1 MKRIRACDDYEEAY
15 FDEDYSGFASASAK
29 PGQMCNPIGFGKK
42 QRIRFP
48 LHMRYK
54 LDGKNICLQLFTE
67 VDGKHIPLI
76 VGGNKQFR
84 SAFVA
89 LLFDLFGEGYY
100 EQ

>member
-1 MKRIRACDDYEEAY
+1 MKQIKACDDYEEAF
-15 FDEDYSGFASASAK
+15 FDEDYSGFASGAAK
-29 PGQMCNPIGFGKK
+29 TGQMCNPIGFGKK

-54 LDGKNICLQLFTE
+54 IDGKNICLQLFTE

-76 VGGNKQFR
+76 VDGNKQFK

-89 LLFDLFGEGYY
+89 LLYDLFGEDYY

>member
-1 MKRIRACDDYEEAY
+1 MKRIRACDDYEETY
-15 FDEDYSGFASASAK
+15 FDEDYSGFAIGTAK

-67 VDGKHIPLI
+67 VEGKYIPLR
-76 VGGNKQFR
+76 VDGNKQFK